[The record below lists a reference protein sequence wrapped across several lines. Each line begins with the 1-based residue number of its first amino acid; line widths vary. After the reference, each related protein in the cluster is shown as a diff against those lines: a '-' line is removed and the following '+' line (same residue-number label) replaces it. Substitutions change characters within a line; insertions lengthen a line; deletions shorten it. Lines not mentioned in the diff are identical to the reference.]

1 MKSRSLFD
9 PKVFL
14 HVEGAAVL
22 LVSVVVYFWQ
32 GGYWWLWL
40 LLVLAPDLS
49 MLGYMAGN
57 RVGAICYNAVHTYVL
72 PLALALYGAL
82 AGVPLALWLALI
94 WTSHIGADRMFG
106 YGVKY
111 PTAFKDTHLQR
122 V

>member
-9 PKVFL
+9 PKVLL